1 VPPFAAIEEIEE
13 NLNEP
18 LPDEVSADVLERR
31 RRRKIAEE
39 NRAATERLAGVMGLE
54 RDPRR
59 A

>member
-1 VPPFAAIEEIEE
+1 MSPIEIIEQLE
-13 NLNEP
+13 KHLNEP
-18 LPDEVSADVLERR
+18 LPDEVSADELERR

-39 NRAATERLAGVMGLE
+39 NRAATERLAGVMNLE